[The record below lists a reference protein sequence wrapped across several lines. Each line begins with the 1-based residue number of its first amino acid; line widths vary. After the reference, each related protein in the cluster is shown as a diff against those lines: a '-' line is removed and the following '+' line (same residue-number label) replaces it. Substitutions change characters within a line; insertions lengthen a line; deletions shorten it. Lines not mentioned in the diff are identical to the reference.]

1 MQDIRESPEDEA
13 ARLGRGQGHTGAALH
28 LPPLWQHQH
37 HLDTTCVPLSGRG
50 SDQAFSALRRA
61 SPPQTVADAEGA
73 AGPCVLTNL
82 VDMAEAAMRF
92 GAQVTVVL
100 RRTPEGR
107 QAAKFTFDDTA
118 SSRIHRFDQGC
129 ATAWR

>member
-1 MQDIRESPEDEA
+1 
-13 ARLGRGQGHTGAALH
+13 L
-28 LPPLWQHQH
+28 
-37 HLDTTCVPLSGRG
+37 
-50 SDQAFSALRRA
+50 SALRQA
-61 SPPQTVADAEGA
+61 GLPSTLADVEPAEG
-73 AGPCVLTNL
+73 PRTLTNL
-82 VDMAEAAMRF
+82 VDMAEALMRF

-100 RRTPEGR
+100 RRTPEGC